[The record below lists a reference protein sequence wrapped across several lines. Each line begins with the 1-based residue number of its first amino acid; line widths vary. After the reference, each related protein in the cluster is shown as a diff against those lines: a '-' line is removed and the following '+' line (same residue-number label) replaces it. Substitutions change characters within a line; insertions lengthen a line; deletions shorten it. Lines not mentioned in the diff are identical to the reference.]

1 MEQEV
6 QEVQGEQDDRERLDY
21 LVVPEVDDTYDPL
34 DGDIP
39 NLENAGKTF
48 NCFNRMIIKATP
60 NYGRQQQTVLSR
72 SRRV

>member
-6 QEVQGEQDDRERLDY
+6 QELQGEQDGKERLDY

-48 NCFNRMIIKATP
+48 NCCNRIIIKTTP
-60 NYGRQQQTVLSR
+60 NTGKQQQKVLS
-72 SRRV
+72 

>member
-6 QEVQGEQDDRERLDY
+6 LEVQGEQDDKERLDY

-39 NLENAGKTF
+39 NLENAGKTL
-48 NCFNRMIIKATP
+48 NCNRSIIKTTP
-60 NYGRQQQTVLSR
+60 NDDKQ
-72 SRRV
+72 